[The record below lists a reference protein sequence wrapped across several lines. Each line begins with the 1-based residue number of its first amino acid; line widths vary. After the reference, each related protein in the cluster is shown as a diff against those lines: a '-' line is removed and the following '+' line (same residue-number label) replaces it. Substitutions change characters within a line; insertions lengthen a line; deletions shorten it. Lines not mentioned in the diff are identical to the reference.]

1 MNDSENTQQ
10 EITTPVAPSDQVA
23 EKAAEVPAELLAV
36 VDTSA
41 EEKLTLVETEL
52 DYLKAVMETQ
62 RLQKIIEEKA
72 KAYPAIVDSLL
83 KKYGLDKSKYTFD
96 ATSKSFRKI

>member
-1 MNDSENTQQ
+1 
-10 EITTPVAPSDQVA
+10 
-23 EKAAEVPAELLAV
+23 
-36 VDTSA
+36 
-41 EEKLTLVETEL
+41 
-52 DYLKAVMETQ
+52 METQ